1 MEGGARRGS
10 TANASVSIKGCPIV
24 GSDARHPDAERL
36 AEYADSL
43 LPADAR
49 TEIERHLIACPDCR
63 AVVAETMVC
72 AERERIAES
81 HHANPSSSARVSP
94 FRSRPWVRG
103 VAATLA
109 AAAVLFVAA
118 RVVRPPWLEGVIGFR
133 SDPPE
138 LRELIAVLGNAP
150 VRPVD
155 ARLPGGFKYAP
166 PRSPTRGAGAP
177 GPRESETSPDVRIAA
192 AKIEKLAQQGGP
204 GSFPEALGLAYLA
217 LGRPD
222 RTVAVLESSPSPST
236 NALTTLAAAYLARGE
251 PGDAL
256 RAVGAARKALDRSPA
271 DQAAAFDYALA
282 LERAN
287 LLEEARRA

>member
-1 MEGGARRGS
+1 
-10 TANASVSIKGCPIV
+10 V
-24 GSDARHPDAERL
+24 GSDAQHPDAERL
-36 AEYADSL
+36 AEYADGL

-63 AVVAETMVC
+63 TVVAETMVF
-72 AERERIAES
+72 AERDVR
-81 HHANPSSSARVSP
+81 P

-109 AAAVLFVAA
+109 AAAVLFIAA
-118 RVVRPPWLEGVIGFR
+118 RVVRPSWLERIIGSP
-133 SDPPE
+133 SDGPE
-138 LRELIAVLGNAP
+138 LQALIAALGNAP
-150 VRPVD
+150 DRPVD

-166 PRSPTRGAGAP
+166 ARSPVRGA
-177 GPRESETSPDVRIAA
+177 RESETSPDVRIAA

-204 GSFPEALGLAYLA
+204 GSFPEALGMAYLA

-236 NALTTLAAAYLARGE
+236 NALTTLAAAYLARGDT
-251 PGDAL
+251 GDAQ

-271 DQAAAFDYALA
+271 DEAAAFNYALA

-287 LLEEARRA
+287 LLEEARRAWQAYIALDAQSGWAAEARQHLGLQ